1 MKKSLIALAVLGLSG
16 AAMAQSSVTLYG
28 VADAGVGKIAAGY
41 SGDPSNAKYGRAS
54 TINGNRSDLNNKTQF
69 ISSSLMNN
77 ADSRVGVRG
86 VEDLGGG
93 LKVSFNFETGLD
105 LDDGS
110 QTNGSFWA
118 RQANV
123 AIGGN
128 WGTVKLGRQFTP
140 SYLTAGM
147 YDLTNQANYSV
158 LGNTYKAAG
167 IGNRANS
174 AFAYITPTFYGVTA
188 AVGYVSKNDSLTS
201 GVCGGTA
208 PTGVCA
214 NVWDVAVLYSNGPI
228 SAGLSVNKAGKV
240 NGGALSSS
248 KTNYQ
253 IGGKYTFANFAVAA
267 SYTQATD
274 VAGAVGGNDPT
285 VNPMN
290 ARRRGFGLGGSANF
304 GPFTAT
310 VDLTRDIKNQWASGY
325 RVDNAGV
332 VSYGKKWTNGVVELK
347 YALSKRTF
355 LYGAYL
361 RQDGTNNYGLGMR
374 HNF

>member
-28 VADAGVGKIAAGY
+28 VADAGVGKIAAG
-41 SGDPSNAKYGRAS
+41 SNDPSNPKYGRAS
-54 TINGNRSDLNNKTQF
+54 TVNGNKSDSSNKTQF
-69 ISSSLMNN
+69 MSADLMNN

-110 QTNGSFWA
+110 TNGSAFWA

-174 AFAYITPTFYGVTA
+174 AFAYITPTFAGLTA
-188 AVGYVSKNDSLTS
+188 AVGYVTKNDL
-201 GVCGGTA
+201 VLADGGHS
-208 PTGVCA
+208 
-214 NVWDVAVLYSNGPI
+214 VWDVAVLYANGPI
-228 SAGLSVNKAGKV
+228 AAGLSVNKVKGGK
-240 NGGALSSS
+240 
-248 KTNYQ
+248 TDYQ
-253 IGGKYTFANFAVAA
+253 LGGKYTFGNFAVAA
-267 SYTQATD
+267 SYSQA
-274 VAGAVGGNDPT
+274 
-285 VNPMN
+285 VNVPGLDLQN
-290 ARRRGFGLGGSANF
+290 RRRGFGLGASANF
-304 GPFTAT
+304 GAFTAT
-310 VDLTRDIKNQWASGY
+310 LDLTRDTKNQWASG
-325 RVDNAGV
+325 
-332 VSYGKKWTNGVVELK
+332 SYVNSNGTVTNNKKWTNGVVELK

-355 LYGAYL
+355 VYGAYL